1 MDQNNIFLTEEQVDE
16 LTGIKRGHTLRHC
29 AKPEE
34 KLSKYQRQVE
44 FLRGEGFAFFTNARG
59 RPIVTRA
66 AIEGSQKTAE
76 KPVRRWL
83 PEVLR
88 AI

>member
-1 MDQNNIFLTEEQVDE
+1 MEQNNIFLTEEQVDE
-16 LTGIKRGHTLRHC
+16 LTGIKRGHTSRLC
-29 AKPEE
+29 TKPE
-34 KLSKYQRQVE
+34 KLTKYQRQAE

-66 AIEGSQKTAE
+66 AIEGSQKNVE

>member
-1 MDQNNIFLTEEQVDE
+1 MSEVFLTEAQVDE
-16 LTGIKRGHTLRHC
+16 LTGIRRGHTLRLRT
-29 AKPEE
+29 KPE